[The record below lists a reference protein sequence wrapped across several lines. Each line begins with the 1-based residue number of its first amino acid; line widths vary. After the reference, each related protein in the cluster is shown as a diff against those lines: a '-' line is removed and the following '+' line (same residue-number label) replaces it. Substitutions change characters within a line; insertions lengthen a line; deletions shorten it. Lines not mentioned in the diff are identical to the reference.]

1 MGNNKLKVALI
12 QLVCPHY
19 RIPFFKRFAE
29 KVDLTLFY
37 GKGEK
42 KGSWQ
47 NAKNIDGF
55 PHKKLFSISLKFHIG
70 DFPVRLVWFPTLLF
84 HIYKRKPEVIISE
97 GFTNIANN
105 VFTWVYCKI
114 FSDPWM
120 IWDSGR
126 RRRRGKPMSLFR
138 KLIEPLNIFLLKQA
152 KAIIAYGSIAKDYFL
167 SLGISP
173 KKIFIAQNTIDVETC
188 FKEAERVKA
197 NPSII
202 KEVRRKLNLNGKKV
216 ILYVGALE
224 KRKKVENLITVFN
237 ELKKEIRNISLIIIG
252 DGPYK
257 ETLFNLVQKRN
268 IKDCLFLGKIIKG
281 VGAYFVLSDIF
292 VQPGWNSLATIEGM
306 AYGKSVITVPYGGP
320 EYEVVDNGKTG
331 FIVERDNLI
340 QLKKFIRKLI
350 TDEELRKQ
358 MGRLARARAKI
369 FNLDNMVEGF
379 LEAIKYTTLRC

>member
-1 MGNNKLKVALI
+1 MYKVALI
-12 QLVCPHY
+12 QCICPHY
-19 RIPFFKRFAE
+19 RIPFFKKLAE

-42 KGSWQ
+42 KGSRQ
-47 NAKNIDGF
+47 NTKNIDGF
-55 PHKKLFSISLKFHIG
+55 KCKKLFTISLKFHIG
-70 DFPVRLVWFPTLLF
+70 DFPVRFVWFPTLLF
-84 HIYKRKPEVIISE
+84 HVYKQKPEVIISE
-97 GFTNIANN
+97 GFTNIVNN
-105 VFTWVYCKI
+105 IFTWACCKF
-114 FSDPWM
+114 FSNPWI

-126 RRRRGKPMSLFR
+126 RKEKPMNLTR
-138 KLIEPLNIFLLKQA
+138 KLIEPLNIFLLNQA
-152 KAIIAYGSIAKDYFL
+152 KAIIAYGSIARDYFL

-188 FKEAERVKA
+188 FKEVERLKA

-224 KRKKVENLITVFN
+224 KRKKVENLIAVFD
-237 ELKKEIRNISLIIIG
+237 ELKKEIENMSLIIIG

-257 ETLFNLVQKRN
+257 ETLFNLVRKRN

-281 VGAYFVLSDIF
+281 IGVYFVLSDIF

-306 AYGKSVITVPYGGP
+306 AYGKSVITVPHGGV
-320 EYEVVDNGKTG
+320 EYEIVDNGKTG

-340 QLKKFIRKLI
+340 QLKKFIWKLI
-350 TDEELRKQ
+350 TDEELRER
-358 MGRLARARAKI
+358 MVRLAQEKAKVL
-369 FNLDNMVEGF
+369 NLDNMVEGF
-379 LEAIKYTTLRC
+379 SEAIKYTAIRD